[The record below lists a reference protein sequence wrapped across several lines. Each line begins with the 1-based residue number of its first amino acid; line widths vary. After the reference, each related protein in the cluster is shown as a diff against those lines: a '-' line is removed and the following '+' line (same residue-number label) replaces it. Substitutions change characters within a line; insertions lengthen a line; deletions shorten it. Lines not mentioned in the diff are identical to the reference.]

1 MSDRALLSAAASTRV
16 SPTIRTAANPI
27 ALSGTIDTA
36 ATTLGSIAVPIT
48 GIATAIAAP
57 VVTTAIVAASPSVVG
72 AIPTA
77 AVSSAVT
84 PSVATAVATTIAA
97 TVALGIGDVGT
108 PQRGRQEGRHQI
120 GGDESH
126 QVETGEGVSRQV
138 LSSLHAIGLREVS
151 LPRNVG
157 FSSNPLAKAYAPVSG
172 SCSTGRDMTV
182 LYKCRL
188 RSMRSARAAPMRCF
202 NLPQN
207 QWPR

>member
-16 SPTIRTAANPI
+16 SPTIRTAANRI

-36 ATTLGSIAVPIT
+36 ATTLGSIAVAIAVPIT

-57 VVTTAIVAASPSVVG
+57 VVTTAI
-72 AIPTA
+72 PTA
-77 AVSSAVT
+77 AVFSVIA

-126 QVETGEGVSRQV
+126 QVETGEGVFRQV

>member
-16 SPTIRTAANPI
+16 SPTIRTAANRI

-36 ATTLGSIAVPIT
+36 ATTLGSIAVAIAVPIT

-126 QVETGEGVSRQV
+126 QVETGEGVFRQV

-157 FSSNPLAKAYAPVSG
+157 FSSNPLAKAYAP
-172 SCSTGRDMTV
+172 
-182 LYKCRL
+182 
-188 RSMRSARAAPMRCF
+188 SAGHAAREGT
-202 NLPQN
+202 
-207 QWPR
+207 